1 MDLSNVLGS
10 LLSEGQTIDEIAK
23 KVGARPEEVQ

>member
-10 LLSEGQTIDEIAK
+10 QQEQNVTFNLIITSLQVFDK
-23 KVGARPEEVQ
+23 M